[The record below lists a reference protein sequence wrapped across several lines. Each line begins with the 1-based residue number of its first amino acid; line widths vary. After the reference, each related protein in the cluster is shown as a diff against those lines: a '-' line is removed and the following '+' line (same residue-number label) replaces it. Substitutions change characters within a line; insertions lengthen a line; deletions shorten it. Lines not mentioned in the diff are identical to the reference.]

1 MQTQLLPAHL
11 WQTCIQGTVVKAS
24 QVCSKDPSRHIM
36 AHFLPTSKKIIL
48 ILAVGGSGH
57 KDREDK
63 KWPYL
68 WSEIHRKTRDP
79 ASCFVVSGYKL
90 MLCRL
95 WAFGK
100 NNILCSS
107 QETNVHQDWHIPN
120 EQAIK
125 TAQGCCGCMWG
136 VCV

>member
-68 WSEIHRKTRDP
+68 WSEIQRKTRDP
-79 ASCFVVSGYKL
+79 AERFAVASRCFEKTVLMSRKAISSCFVVSGHLGKTISCVL
-90 MLCRL
+90 VKRQMCTRTGISRMIRL
-95 WAFGK
+95 
-100 NNILCSS
+100 
-107 QETNVHQDWHIPN
+107 
-120 EQAIK
+120 
-125 TAQGCCGCMWG
+125 
-136 VCV
+136 

>member
-1 MQTQLLPAHL
+1 MQTQLLPAPL

-79 ASCFVVSGYKL
+79 AERFAVADRCFEKTVLMSRKAISSCFVVSGHLGKTISCVL
-90 MLCRL
+90 VKRQMCTRTGISRMSRL
-95 WAFGK
+95 
-100 NNILCSS
+100 
-107 QETNVHQDWHIPN
+107 
-120 EQAIK
+120 
-125 TAQGCCGCMWG
+125 
-136 VCV
+136 